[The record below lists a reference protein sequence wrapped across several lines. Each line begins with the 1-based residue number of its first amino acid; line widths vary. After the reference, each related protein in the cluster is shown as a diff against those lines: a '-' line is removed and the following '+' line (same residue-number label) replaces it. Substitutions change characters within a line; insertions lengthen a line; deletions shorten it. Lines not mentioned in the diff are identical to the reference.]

1 MKNYINVHQSF
12 NSHINNIITIN
23 KFLLVQVLAGVIGQ
37 QAQLPGPDH
46 LPVEQPNK
54 SIQMDHGAGRKE
66 DHIGVLTGPQKT
78 CVLSSHKGIHG
89 DVHGLVHAQ
98 GSLLIREDFTVSTP
112 PGINSIL
119 VTNAFNKPLSHLP

>member
-54 SIQMDHGAGRKE
+54 SIMVLAGGSYWGTNWTSEDMCTLLARRYTRRRTRPRPCPRKPS
-66 DHIGVLTGPQKT
+66 D
-78 CVLSSHKGIHG
+78 
-89 DVHGLVHAQ
+89 Q
-98 GSLLIREDFTVSTP
+98 GRLHCQYTAW
-112 PGINSIL
+112 N
-119 VTNAFNKPLSHLP
+119 